1 MSARTAHSRRRPAL
15 FITLILS
22 TTFLSTFPPVFLWA
36 NTIEPRWLGLP
47 FAMLWHIGLALLA
60 AVFFAAWYL
69 ADSRAGALDI
79 EVVVEPK
86 P

>member
-1 MSARTAHSRRRPAL
+1 MSVKPPHSRRRSAL

-36 NTIEPRWLGLP
+36 NTIDPRWLGLP
-47 FAMLWHIGLALLA
+47 FALIWHIGLALVA
-60 AVFFAAWYL
+60 AIFFAGWYL
-69 ADSRAGALDI
+69 ADSRAGALDL
-79 EVVVEPK
+79 EVTVEQK

>member
-1 MSARTAHSRRRPAL
+1 MSAKSTHSRRRSAI
-15 FITLILS
+15 FVILILS

-47 FAMLWHIGLALLA
+47 FALIWHLSLALIA
-60 AVFFAAWYL
+60 AIFFAGWYL
-69 ADSRAGALDI
+69 ADSRGGALDI
-79 EVVVEPK
+79 DVTVEPK